1 MVEET
6 DVYKLL
12 HQRLVAGGFVADLKL
27 QPEQLRKDYNCSA
40 STIREALFRLST
52 VGVVTFK
59 EQRGF
64 RVPQVSRVVQHE
76 LTHMRILL
84 ECEGACLSIRL
95 GGVAWEA
102 RLSAA
107 HHKLSHI
114 EMRARSKAELEPLFD
129 LWSTAEQEFHETL
142 IDACGSLTLKRT
154 HSIIYQQFRQQ
165 LINADSDTIYV
176 PENILQHQGILEAA
190 LDRDEDLLRR
200 LIHDHLS
207 RNLAQPLPEK
217 KSW

>member
-1 MVEET
+1 M
-6 DVYKLL
+6 
-12 HQRLVAGGFVADLKL
+12 
-27 QPEQLRKDYNCSA
+27 
-40 STIREALFRLST
+40 
-52 VGVVTFK
+52 
-59 EQRGF
+59 
-64 RVPQVSRVVQHE
+64 
-76 LTHMRILL
+76 
-84 ECEGACLSIRL
+84 SIRL

-142 IDACGSLTLKRT
+142 IEACGSLTLKRT

-176 PENILQHQGILEAA
+176 PENILQHQGILAAA

-200 LIHDHLS
+200 LIHNHLS

-217 KSW
+217 KPW